1 MRTAGSGTPGVAVA
15 CDVVDGSVSPYIEF
29 DRHEWAALRATTPM
43 TLTDD
48 EVEKIRGINVELST
62 AEVESIYLPLS
73 RLLNLYV
80 RASQALFSVTDT
92 FLGRP
97 TEPVPYVIAIAGS
110 VAVGKSTIA
119 RIMQM
124 LLSRWPDHP
133 SVDLV
138 TTDGFL
144 LPNAVLEERDIMHRK
159 GFPESYDRR
168 RLLQFVTDL
177 KAGVPEVRAPVYSH
191 LTYDIIPDKERIV
204 RQPQIVI
211 LEGLNVL
218 QGGGTGTYVSDY
230 FDFSIF
236 VDAEAEHIG
245 EWYLDRFLTLRDT
258 AFRDEKSYFHR
269 YASLTDD
276 EALEEG
282 RRIWREI
289 NQVNLEE
296 NILPSRERATLI
308 LHKAADHGVEH
319 VKLRRG

>member
-1 MRTAGSGTPGVAVA
+1 VN
-15 CDVVDGSVSPYIEF
+15 GSVSPYLDF
-29 DRHEWAALRATTPM
+29 DRDEWAALRATTPM

-80 RASQALFSVTDT
+80 RASQGLFSVTDT

-144 LPNAVLEERDIMHRK
+144 FPNEILEERRIMHRK

-168 RLLQFVTDL
+168 RLLQFVTDV

-191 LTYDIIPDKERIV
+191 LTYDIIAGQERIV

-218 QGGGTGTYVSDY
+218 QGGGAGTYVSDY
-230 FDFSIF
+230 FDFSIY
-236 VDAEAEHIG
+236 VDADPKDIG

-258 AFRDEKSYFHR
+258 AFRDEASYFHR
-269 YASLTDD
+269 YASLSD
-276 EALEEG
+276 EVALEEG

-289 NQVNLEE
+289 NEVNLEE
-296 NILPSRERATLI
+296 NILPTRERATLI
-308 LHKAADHGVEH
+308 LHKAADHAVQH
-319 VKLRRG
+319 VQLRRG